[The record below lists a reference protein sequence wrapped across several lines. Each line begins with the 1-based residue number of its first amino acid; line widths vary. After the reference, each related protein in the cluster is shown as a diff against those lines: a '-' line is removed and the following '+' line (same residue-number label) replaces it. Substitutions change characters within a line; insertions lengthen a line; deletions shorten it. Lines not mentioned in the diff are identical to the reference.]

1 MYRFKAGVFCVIL
14 SAFAASVLAVDLDT
28 AFVPFLVNADARV
41 TAANGEIVIFIDTEA
56 DKEAIL
62 RLPLAKTLG
71 VTRRSQNA
79 NNTPVITGSHNGK
92 ISLNLPGQNYKTAE
106 LALYTVNGKQIMR
119 TKADASRAVNNIAR
133 PNLASGVYLL
143 SVKGANGQS
152 FSSRLTHRGGSL
164 NISIAFGNESFLT
177 SSPVAVSAAAPG
189 SNDWTIT
196 VSAEGHIDSSYTL
209 WVAAGNDNNLQE
221 IDLIAWGEWEPTTPA
236 ACDSAGVETRAS
248 TKAGD
253 DRTEARPIPKLC
265 GDWVITTPATC
276 DAAGERTRSVKD
288 DDPQIEVLPRW
299 LCSDAGKFNPD
310 ITYGFFTDTRVGAN
324 NRTYRTVEIGGK
336 TWFAENLHY
345 AGESSN
351 IGVCYSNTLNNCNIY
366 GRLYTWTEAM
376 NIGSEFSSTMYGS
389 GIDTDVQHQGICPVG
404 WRLPNYDDWSD
415 LERAVGGSST
425 AGTRLKSQT
434 GWSSGGNGTN
444 EFGWSA
450 LPGGRRAPPA
460 GTSAGTFTDVN
471 NIGYWWSATETVMAG
486 LARERYITSSPGM
499 TAIWPSKRS
508 WFSVRCVMD

>member
-106 LALYTVNGKQIMR
+106 LTLYTVNGKQIMR

-152 FSSRLTHRGGSL
+152 FSSRLTHRGGSF

-196 VSAEGHIDSSYTL
+196 VSAEGYIDSSYTL
-209 WVAAGNDNNLQE
+209 GVAAVDNPVQNITLKSSG
-221 IDLIAWGEWEPTTPA
+221 GE
-236 ACDSAGVETRAS
+236 
-248 TKAGD
+248 
-253 DRTEARPIPKLC
+253 C
-265 GDWVITTPATC
+265 GAD
-276 DAAGERTRSVKD
+276 GH
-288 DDPQIEVLPRW
+288 
-299 LCSDAGKFNPD
+299 GHFNPNID
-310 ITYGFFTDTRVGAN
+310 YGCFTDTRDN
-324 NRTYRTVEIGGK
+324 QSYRTVTIG
-336 TWFAENLHY
+336 TQMWFAQNLNFET
-345 AGESSN
+345 GDSW
-351 IGVCYSNTLNNCNIY
+351 CYLNSPDSCAKY
-366 GRLYTWTEAM
+366 GRLYTWSAAM
-376 NIGSEFSSTMYGS
+376 GLPSSCNS
-389 GIDTDVQHQGICPVG
+389 
-404 WRLPNYDDWSD
+404 
-415 LERAVGGSST
+415 
-425 AGTRLKSQT
+425 
-434 GWSSGGNGTN
+434 
-444 EFGWSA
+444 
-450 LPGGRRAPPA
+450 
-460 GTSAGTFTDVN
+460 
-471 NIGYWWSATETVMAG
+471 
-486 LARERYITSSPGM
+486 
-499 TAIWPSKRS
+499 
-508 WFSVRCVMD
+508 